1 MNKASLLSRF
11 VAILLDT
18 FVVWL
23 IGGLVGIFAGTEI
36 LGIGTGFAVGLVYNW
51 YFWTQNEGQTIAKSL
66 MGIRVVS
73 VDGSGVNSLQAIIR
87 YIGYYINTFLLLLG
101 WLWAIVDND
110 NQGLHD
116 KLARTYVV
124 PA

>member
-1 MNKASLLSRF
+1 MNKASVLSRF
-11 VAILLDT
+11 IAILLDT

-23 IGGLVGIFAGTEI
+23 IGGLVGIFAGAEI
-36 LGIGTGFAVGLVYNW
+36 LGIGTGFVVGLVYNW

-66 MGIRVVS
+66 MSIRVVS
-73 VDGSGVNSLQAIIR
+73 TDGGAVNSLQAIIR
-87 YIGYYINTFLLLLG
+87 YVGYYINTFLLLLG
-101 WLWAIVDND
+101 WLWAIVDDD

-116 KLARTYVV
+116 KLAGTYVV